1 MSATVLSCRTCP
13 FTNSVSRSES
23 SRARS
28 EASTRVSQGPAGV
41 KVG

>member
-1 MSATVLSCRTCP
+1 MSAAVLSCRTSP
-13 FTNSVSRSES
+13 FTDRVSRSES

-28 EASTRVSQGPAGV
+28 EASTRVSHGPTGV